1 MANKEKVFA
10 DGLIYKEPRENAPA
24 FVKGSLSI
32 KVADFVAFLQAN
44 ETNSGWINID
54 IKESQGGKLYCE
66 LNTYMPQKPNIEPKE
81 EVPTIEYPQ
90 DDEIDL
96 SNVPF

>member
-10 DGLIYKEPRENAPA
+10 SGLIFKEPHENAPA
-24 FVKGSLSI
+24 FVKGSLSV
-32 KVADFVAFLQAN
+32 KVADFTAFLQAN
-44 ETNSGWINID
+44 ETNSGWVNID

-66 LNTYMPQKPNIEPKE
+66 LNTYIPKAPNMEPQE

-90 DDEIDL
+90 EEFNPDD
-96 SNVPF
+96 VPF